1 MGDYYFEDFK
11 VGDRFQSR
19 GKTITESEI
28 LEFALKYDPQPFHM
42 DVEAAKAGPYGGL
55 IASGFQT
62 LALSFRM
69 FFQEGVL
76 TTAGAG
82 SPGMEELRW
91 LKPVRPGDALSFQST
106 VLEQTPSAR
115 QANRGT
121 VRFLWDLRNQKGE
134 VVLSMGG
141 RQHFTRRT
149 AAGTAAASTS
159 AAPIASTA
167 PAGSDTTASP

>member
-1 MGDYYFEDFK
+1 MGDYYFEDFN

-62 LALSFRM
+62 LALSFRL
-69 FFQEGVL
+69 FFQEGIL
-76 TTAGAG
+76 AAAGAG

-91 LKPVRPGDALSFQST
+91 LKPVRPGDT
-106 VLEQTPSAR
+106 IRCVMEVLEVRPSGSR
-115 QANRGT
+115 PDRGT
-121 VRFLWDLRNQKGE
+121 AKVRYSTLNQVGE
-134 VVLSMGG
+134 TVMTAVVYQLLS
-141 RQHFTRRT
+141 RRPT
-149 AAGTAAASTS
+149 ATG
-159 AAPIASTA
+159 
-167 PAGSDTTASP
+167 